1 MSGRVLVWPLVL
13 VLGIALLGQTVRW
26 RERMT
31 ASRLLSTAE
40 RVTLSAR
47 RASELRG
54 NIARLRQAGQLDPLE
69 IGIPIA
75 RGSQHYLLR
84 QPQAAVEAYEEALR
98 LEPRPE
104 IYLNLGRALD
114 LAGRREEASRA
125 FFLASRIDPRLLPEI
140 PPEYRPGTE

>member
-1 MSGRVLVWPLVL
+1 MT
-13 VLGIALLGQTVRW
+13 LG
-26 RERMT
+26 
-31 ASRLLSTAE
+31 
-40 RVTLSAR
+40 AR
-47 RASELRG
+47 RASQLRG

-75 RGSQHYLLR
+75 RGSQYYLLR

-114 LAGRREEASRA
+114 LAGRRDEASRA
-125 FFLASRIDPRLLPEI
+125 FFLASRMDPRLLPEV
-140 PPEYRPGTE
+140 PPEYQPGTE